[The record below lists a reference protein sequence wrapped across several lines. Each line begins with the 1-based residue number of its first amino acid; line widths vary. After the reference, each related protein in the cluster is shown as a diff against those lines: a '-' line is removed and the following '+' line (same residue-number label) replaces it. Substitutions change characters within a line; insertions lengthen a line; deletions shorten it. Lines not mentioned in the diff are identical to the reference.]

1 MRKDDVRTK
10 GIASAPEIH
19 SANRQVS
26 NFFYLRRH
34 KKEKG
39 LILRLR
45 SMSKK
50 RKSPTGK
57 TPQPKVS
64 ASVKPTPAASADTES
79 PEQAALYKKVFRFS
93 ALGILVV
100 TILLSLFSG
109 INGDDEFQNDYST
122 KLVDYYLSFGAK
134 TEALYIEK
142 GNMHYYGGFFDLA
155 TGLVNRALGFDEMD
169 IAYHNVRHIF
179 NAIIGVLAMLF
190 VGLLAKEIAGWRAG
204 ILAIWFIFLS
214 PRFLGHSLMNPK
226 DIPFAAGFAIATYYM
241 VLLFKAMP
249 RPSWKTA
256 LGVALGIA
264 LALATRAGGLLLFG
278 YLGLFAAVDFLLKYI
293 LKKQEGAGQALVA
306 YFSYGLAIA
315 FTGYVLAIL
324 TWPAALANPIGHPL
338 AALSEFS
345 KLGVKIRV
353 LFMGDNLLSDNTGW
367 QYPLA
372 WILKTVP
379 LFTLVGFAGSLFL
392 LPTILKRYNTTA
404 VLLAYFATIFPV
416 AYIIYKESIL
426 HDGWRHLMFIYPSM
440 VVVAAVFWVTLESFF
455 KEKKAALYV
464 IWGFLGI
471 LAVDAALFI
480 VRNPQYPYVY
490 FNPIGGGIKGAFGN
504 YETDYWGVS
513 VRQAINWMEKE
524 GIISPQMQDTV
535 TLGTT
540 FFYNVSRLTRERYH
554 GKVKVKYVRFNTR
567 HSESWDYGIFPS
579 RFFRGA
585 HLRSGNWPNSKTI
598 HTIDA
603 NGVPLVA
610 IEKDEKKYAYRGQL
624 ALSGGDFQDAITQFQ
639 NEVKEHPDNEVAWTS
654 LSNAYLNMRQ
664 FQQALDAA
672 QKALSV
678 APDAESALLYEGLAL
693 VNLGRKQ
700 EALSTFDRLTR
711 VNEEYYA
718 GYYYLGL
725 VYESTQNYRAA
736 FENAQ
741 KAIEANPGFKE
752 AYLLAAQALEKLGD
766 AENAARY
773 REAAQKL

>member
-1 MRKDDVRTK
+1 
-10 GIASAPEIH
+10 
-19 SANRQVS
+19 
-26 NFFYLRRH
+26 
-34 KKEKG
+34 
-39 LILRLR
+39 
-45 SMSKK
+45 MSKK
-50 RKSPTGK
+50 KKAPAGNKRRS
-57 TPQPKVS
+57 KVS
-64 ASVKPTPAASADTES
+64 AGQPPKAAPKVEASS
-79 PEQAALYKKVFRFS
+79 PEQLALYRKVFRFS
-93 ALGILVV
+93 ALGILLI
-100 TILLSLFSG
+100 TLLLSLFSG
-109 INGDDEFQNDYST
+109 INGDDEFQNDYSE
-122 KLVDYYLSFGAK
+122 KLVNYYLSFGAD
-134 TEALYIEK
+134 TSALYIEK

-155 TGLVNRALGFDEMD
+155 TGLVNRALGFEEVDM
-169 IAYHNVRHIF
+169 AYHHVRHLF
-179 NAIIGVLAMLF
+179 NAIMGVLAMLF

-204 ILAIWFIFLS
+204 ILALWFIFLS
-214 PRFLGHSLMNPK
+214 PRFLGHALMNPK

-241 VLLFKAMP
+241 VLLFKQMP
-249 RPSWKTA
+249 RPGWKTA

-278 YLGLFAAVDFLLKYI
+278 YLGLFAGLDFLLKYGFKG
-293 LKKQEGAGQALVA
+293 LAQESKALLA
-306 YFSYGLAIA
+306 YLAYGLGIA
-315 FTGYVLAIL
+315 VAAYVLAIL
-324 TWPAALANPIGHPL
+324 TWPAALADPLGHPL
-338 AALSEFS
+338 AALTEFS
-345 KLGVKIRV
+345 KLGIKIRV
-353 LFMGDNLLSDNTGW
+353 LFAGDNLLSDDT
-367 QYPLA
+367 A
-372 WILKTVP
+372 WYYSVLWIVKTVP
-379 LFTLVGFAGSLFL
+379 LFTLLGFAGSFFI
-392 LPTILKRYNTTA
+392 LPTLLKRYNTTA

-416 AYIIYKESIL
+416 AYVIYQDSIL